1 MENKNFIIAIIL
13 SVVVMFV
20 WTEFFAPKP
29 QQISEQETATSKTES
44 PANNEKLENVVKEE
58 TIPSVPAK
66 AIGEENLKV
75 TVTHPEKKGSITNN
89 SLLLEYSS
97 ESGKI
102 TSSKIVAQRY
112 ASKEVDLNEGLAAGN
127 YFPELSSVFGKE
139 PGYKVEKSGKDF
151 VVFSFES
158 NGVTETKTVR
168 ILDNYLMEVTKKV
181 VNGTTYSIP
190 WTPSLSFNSQQENEA
205 IFSSYRR
212 KFDVVMGRS
221 DGSQESC
228 SDQKDIDKFLSSGN
242 RVNWA
247 GIDYGYFLF
256 AVLSKEKDLE
266 IEASIDK
273 GKNLS
278 SFTVY
283 HEKKT
288 LQPGEEQEVVFSL
301 YYGTKERELLKKEE
315 LGLEKTI
322 SFGWTSFLS
331 EPLLYAL
338 NFFYKYVGNYGIAI
352 ILLTL
357 VVKLLLFPLSNAS
370 YKSMNRMKQ
379 LQPKIKLLQE
389 KYKNDKESLNKET
402 MLLYQKEG
410 VNPLGG
416 CLPMFIQMPVYIALY
431 YMIQNAVELYNAP
444 FLPFWL
450 TDLSE
455 KDPFYII
462 PVSLGAMMFIQT
474 KLTPQQTDNKQAKI
488 MMYTMPVVFTW
499 ISLVLPAGMTLYWFV
514 NTLLGIAQ
522 QFYVT
527 KKYQ

>member
-13 SVVVMFV
+13 SVVVMFI

-29 QQISEQETATSKTES
+29 QKQADPEEITTETVAGE
-44 PANNEKLENVVKEE
+44 
-58 TIPSVPAK
+58 SVPA
-66 AIGEENLKV
+66 AAGEPVQEKQRTAESINESDLRV
-75 TVTHPEKKGSITNN
+75 SSVIHPEKTGSITNGY
-89 SLLLEYSS
+89 LTLEYSS
-97 ESGKI
+97 LTGKV
-102 TSSKIVAQRY
+102 TSSKIVAERY
-112 ASKEVDLNEGLAAGN
+112 ASKEVDLIDALAAGG
-127 YFPELSSVFGKE
+127 YFPHLNSIFGDE
-139 PGYKVEKSGKDF
+139 PAYKVKNSGRDF
-151 VVFSFES
+151 VEFKYEN
-158 NGVTETKTVR
+158 NGVVEIKK
-168 ILDNYLMEVTKKV
+168 IKLLDNYRVDVSKKV
-181 VNGTTYSIP
+181 INGTEYAIP
-190 WTPSLSFNSQQENEA
+190 WTPSLNYKSQQENQE
-205 IFSSYRR
+205 ILSSYRR
-212 KFDVVMGRS
+212 KFNVVMGRP
-221 DGSQESC
+221 DGEYESC

-256 AVLSKEKDLE
+256 AVLGRDKEYELDAE
-266 IEASIDK
+266 IDK
-273 GKNLS
+273 GKNIS
-278 SFTVY
+278 RFTV
-283 HEKKT
+283 HSERQV
-288 LQPGEEQEVVFSL
+288 LQPGEEHEEVFSL
-301 YYGTKERELLKKEE
+301 FYGTKERKLLVKEN

-331 EPLLYAL
+331 EPLLIAL
-338 NFFYKYVGNYGIAI
+338 NFFYRYVGNYGIAI
-352 ILLTL
+352 ILLTI

-370 YKSMNRMKQ
+370 YKSMSKMKK
-379 LQPKIKLLQE
+379 LQPKIKQLQE
-389 KYKNDKESLNKET
+389 KYKNDKETLNKET

-416 CLPMFIQMPVYIALY
+416 CLPMFIQMPVYISLY

-462 PVSLGAMMFIQT
+462 PVSLGALMFLQT
-474 KLTPQQTDNKQAKI
+474 KLTPQQTDNNQAKI

-499 ISLVLPAGMTLYWFV
+499 ISLVLPSGMTLYWFI

>member
-13 SVVVMFV
+13 SVVIMFV

-29 QQISEQETATSKTES
+29 QQVDKTDGQEKETVVE
-44 PANNEKLENVVKEE
+44 EK
-58 TIPSVPAK
+58 VPAPL
-66 AIGEENLKV
+66 EEIIQPAEKTAESINSDELKV
-75 TVTHPEKKGSITNN
+75 SVVHPEKTGSITNGY
-89 SLLLEYSS
+89 LTLEYSTL
-97 ESGKI
+97 SGKV
-102 TSSKIVAQRY
+102 TSSKIVAKKY
-112 ASKEVDLNEGLAAGN
+112 ASKEVDLADAMAAGA
-127 YFPELSSVFGKE
+127 YFPNLNSVFGNE
-139 PGYKVEKSGKDF
+139 PGYKVKRAGKDF
-151 VVFSFES
+151 VEFTYENKGITES
-158 NGVTETKTVR
+158 KT
-168 ILDNYLMEVTKKV
+168 IKLLDNYRIEISKKV
-181 VNGTTYSIP
+181 ANNTEYAIP
-190 WTPSLSFNSQQENEA
+190 WKPSLNFSSQQENES
-205 IFSSYRR
+205 ILSSYRR
-212 KFDVVMGRS
+212 KFEVVMGKM
-221 DGSQESC
+221 GGEYESC
-228 SDQKDIDKFLSSGN
+228 GDQKDVDSFLSTGN

-247 GIDYGYFLF
+247 GINYGYFLF

-266 IEASIDK
+266 IEAEINKS
-273 GKNLS
+273 KNLS
-278 SFTVY
+278 RFSVS
-283 HEKKT
+283 EENRL
-288 LQPGEEQEVVFSL
+288 LQPGDEREAVFSIF
-301 YYGTKERELLKKEE
+301 YGTKERELLVKED

-331 EPLLYAL
+331 EPLLIAL

-352 ILLTL
+352 ILLTI

-370 YKSMNRMKQ
+370 YKSMNRMKK

-389 KYKNDKESLNKET
+389 KHKNDKETLNKET

-416 CLPMFIQMPVYIALY
+416 CLPMFIQMPVYISLY
-431 YMIQNAVELYNAP
+431 YMIQNATELYNAP
-444 FLPFWL
+444 FLPVWL

-455 KDPFYII
+455 KDPYYII
-462 PVSLGAMMFIQT
+462 PVSLGILMFVQT

-522 QFYVT
+522 QFYIT